1 MTITNAIK
9 TTALPALTA
18 LALLAAG
25 CGGGSSGSG
34 GRSTATK
41 TTQNARA
48 IDGRQIFTSVGCSNC
63 HTLAAAGARG
73 QVGPD
78 LDRVRPTFAKAV
90 RQVTHGGGAMPPFAG
105 QLSSA
110 EIEAVARYVST
121 HAGR

>member
-1 MTITNAIK
+1 M
-9 TTALPALTA
+9 
-18 LALLAAG
+18 
-25 CGGGSSGSG
+25 
-34 GRSTATK
+34 TK
-41 TTQNARA
+41 TTIMLAAAVAALATTGCGSNDKDSSTRTTARPAAA

-110 EIEAVARYVST
+110 EIRAVARYVADN
-121 HAGR
+121 AGR

>member
-1 MTITNAIK
+1 MTKLKTNTI
-9 TTALPALTA
+9 ALLA
-18 LALLAAG
+18 LAAVVLLAAG
-25 CGGGSSGSG
+25 CGGSGGSG
-34 GRSTATK
+34 GGSATTR
-41 TTQNARA
+41 TTQNPAA

-78 LDRVRPTFAKAV
+78 LDNVKPTFAKAV
-90 RQVTHGGGAMPPFAG
+90 RQVTHGGGGMPAFAG

-110 EIEAVARYVST
+110 EIAAVARYVAT